1 MSFERHLQVQ
11 LDRLGRDHRD
21 IDDEHP
27 RSCFCPTCDPD
38 YHIELRRDRECA
50 Q

>member
-21 IDDEHP
+21 LDDDTTDH
-27 RSCFCPTCDPD
+27 D
-38 YHIELRRDRECA
+38 YDRHTDREYA
-50 Q
+50 L